1 MSSTDSRVPAESIRL
16 KRAYLSPEAGD
27 GVRVLVDRI
36 WPRGISKA
44 AADLDAWMA
53 ELGPSDELRMWFGHQ
68 PDRWHGFAEKYCGE
82 LATPLRQMLLA
93 ALQGVADRST
103 LTLVY
108 GARDTKENEAVL
120 LRRYLLQERPRPAT
134 SWDTPTTLLVMIAVV
149 AAAHH
154 DGVAPALGVQLL
166 AAPLLTSDEIAEAR
180 SVLMANGQLRAVSDG
195 WTLTARAQKQVRQ
208 LPTQRAP
215 DVASA

>member
-16 KRAYLSPEAGD
+16 KRAYEVPKAGD
-27 GVRVLVDRI
+27 GVRVLVDRL
-36 WPRGISKA
+36 WPRGVSKA
-44 AADLDAWMA
+44 AAALEAWMA

-68 PDRWHGFAEKYCGE
+68 PERWTGFAEKYGGE

-93 ALQGVADRST
+93 ALEGVADRST

-108 GARDTKENEAVL
+108 GARDTKENEAVV
-120 LRRYLLQERPRPAT
+120 LRQFLLQKRARPAAG
-134 SWDTPTTLLVMIAVV
+134 WDAPTKLLATIAVA

-154 DGVAPALGVQLL
+154 DGVAPASAVQLL

-180 SVLMANGQLRAVSDG
+180 AALMANGQLRAVSDG
-195 WTLTARAQKQVRQ
+195 WTLTARARKQVRQ
-208 LPTQRAP
+208 LPAQRAP
-215 DVASA
+215 AVASA

>member
-1 MSSTDSRVPAESIRL
+1 MSSTDSRVLAESIRL
-16 KRAYLSPEAGD
+16 KRAYEAPEAGD

-36 WPRGISKA
+36 WPRGVSKA
-44 AADLDAWMA
+44 AAALDAWMA

-108 GARDTKENEAVL
+108 VARDTKENEAVVLRQYLIQKQAQPAAGWDAPTKL
-120 LRRYLLQERPRPAT
+120 LAT
-134 SWDTPTTLLVMIAVV
+134 IAVV

-154 DGVAPALGVQLL
+154 DGVAPASGVQLL

-180 SVLMANGQLRAVSDG
+180 SVLMANSQVLAVPGG
-195 WTLTARAQKQVRQ
+195 WKLAARAQRQVRQ
-208 LPTQRAP
+208 LAERR
-215 DVASA
+215 